1 MALTNDDLQ
10 AIANLMDDKLNNV
23 QTTLANMMD
32 DKLNNVQ
39 TTLAN
44 LMDNKLDNAQTTLEN
59 LINDNSNLILGE
71 MDRFEQRINNRFEKI
86 DKDMQLIR
94 EDIHNMKNVLV
105 S

>member
-23 QTTLANMMD
+23 
-32 DKLNNVQ
+32 
-39 TTLAN
+39 
-44 LMDNKLDNAQTTLEN
+44 QTTLEN

>member
-1 MALTNDDLQ
+1 MHKGGLNMALTNDDLQ

-23 QTTLANMMD
+23 
-32 DKLNNVQ
+32 
-39 TTLAN
+39 
-44 LMDNKLDNAQTTLEN
+44 QTTLEN

>member
-1 MALTNDDLQ
+1 MHKGELNMALTNDDLQ

-23 QTTLANMMD
+23 
-32 DKLNNVQ
+32 
-39 TTLAN
+39 
-44 LMDNKLDNAQTTLEN
+44 QTTLEN

>member
-1 MALTNDDLQ
+1 MHKGGLNMALTNDDLQ

-23 QTTLANMMD
+23 QM
-32 DKLNNVQ
+32 
-39 TTLAN
+39 TLAN